1 MILVLIAGMLYMV
14 VGLLISLICLFLKR
28 YDSIGWTIAFTLY
41 IAGTLNAMI
50 YNYAIK
56 APSAPYTYKSETVLK
71 ITHKDTIPVDT
82 VVIYKKGE

>member
-1 MILVLIAGMLYMV
+1 MILVLIAGMLYMA
-14 VGLLISLICLFLKR
+14 VGILISIISCFLKQKDICL
-28 YDSIGWTIAFTLY
+28 TIAFTLY

-71 ITHKDTIPVDT
+71 ITHKDTIHVDS